1 MKTTEYYT
9 PSKDRYAFKLLIEHR
24 EFVEKQWGKHY
35 YWMQGIIA
43 RQTSFTKEQMGL
55 IGMALTKTNLPY
67 SVKSEI
73 LLNLFVLSK
82 KQEKG
87 I

>member
-1 MKTTEYYT
+1 MKTTEYT
-9 PSKDRYAFKLLIEHR
+9 LSKDGNAFKRLIEHR

-43 RQTSFTKEQMGL
+43 RQTSFTEEQMGL

-67 SVKSEI
+67 SVKIEI
-73 LLNLFVLSK
+73 LLNLFILTK
-82 KQEKG
+82 KQERG
-87 I
+87 V

>member
-1 MKTTEYYT
+1 MKTAEYT
-9 PSKDRYAFKLLIEHR
+9 LSKDSNAFKLLIEHR

-43 RQTSFTKEQMGL
+43 RQTSFTEEQMGL

-73 LLNLFVLSK
+73 LLNLFILTK
-82 KQEKG
+82 KQERG
-87 I
+87 V